1 MDRIRSQPKADGDPN
16 HADSRRLHEMY
27 SINRTTK
34 GAFSRSIQRIMT
46 SQPIELSIICL
57 SLTSACVLAYAGPDP
72 VPFSSAHTLAV
83 VHDYVFT
90 ILFLVET
97 ILRCIGLGRAVLKDN
112 WFRFDIV
119 VLSMCIVDLVI
130 RHLLAGQNAYSVQP
144 MRMLR
149 LLRAFRVVRLLRSM
163 RFHEK
168 SRNALHLLAKGTWE
182 ARFIYIY
189 VICFVSIVSMVGFVW
204 FKDGLSSRCIVVP
217 VALPGIGPDSEG
229 HHSLSD
235 EDVDRLLSGEA
246 WSSVSQATPI
256 LAQPNAYC
264 IRRDTSVTEEESFTS
279 LGSYLCAPQTQVC
292 ARVDSSDIYDRW
304 AWLQSFD
311 NFGACALCILMM
323 LLNQEWASLVLK
335 LLQGTSLIVIPYF
348 VVSSII
354 AFLLMSLYTGM
365 FYAMFREAQSRSK
378 DAQDGDDGH
387 PHENVP
393 EPNRRGGNRKDDY
406 VLQERDKES
415 EEALVEEV
423 LLQNRILQKHGCAAS
438 WLYLFW
444 KRIAI
449 RLQSVHEFRMKALRV
464 PWWELALYCVAL
476 VQFVAGCVFSSYIGQ
491 WRLIESGA
499 QIGDSDE
506 FQSSSTGTHPSHL
519 PNWAVWSRVRS
530 VCQWLFYVDLA
541 SKLVRFGGFLACMR
555 SSFNHCGDLLST
567 IAIMVAGLTWQIPDM
582 TTLRGIRLLSGVMSL
597 TSYSHDFTT
606 FHYKLFAH
614 EGDVLHST
622 LFLFLA
628 ALLFQHLS
636 DGLTSENKFFGSW
649 CQSMTSIMRL
659 SADADLLE
667 MIRARLDQ
675 DGVAAVV
682 LIIIFTLFLKT
693 VMAKLIIVAMNS
705 GLEDSEAER
714 AQYQIF
720 WSEALLQYP
729 QLEKGLRLAGHYEY
743 RRILRRARKIRLLE
757 PELAYSSYAQRI
769 SEKMQNDGL
778 QASKETWENLTQSTK
793 TILVAL
799 CMLDEYVQAREKEED
814 AKAMTRAT
822 LIRFPDSFSM
832 IFQEDFMEQNVRR
845 VLTLKKYARLTFEHT
860 KFLFILDLFTLIPIA
875 LIVFPCISD
884 DCWIQNGVLKGIEA
898 CLLFGFSVEF
908 VAKVT
913 AFGLF
918 RGNDAYF
925 RKPQYCFDFLVLI
938 LFWLASLNA
947 IDVPV
952 QVVYCIRILR
962 MIHWS
967 FWWLASLRR
976 SMECIVST
984 LDEIFYI
991 TSSLFCFICF
1001 VCPMAIQSYSG
1012 RWHYCNDAS
1021 LGGSQSRA
1029 AGCVSAFM
1037 SPFPLSANETL
1048 LIYKQRS
1055 ILNADL
1061 SFDDAASSFY
1071 TLSVLAC
1078 GDGWSL
1084 IFDRALGWNES
1095 GLALQNGVDWSVVP
1109 LLVYQYIL
1117 FVLVWPATVAVFV
1130 TNERLHD
1137 GSGLEMSAQ
1146 KPWRASVKAINLQ
1159 SRRYLL
1165 PDQIFW
1171 KPAHLLSLS
1180 PNFSRI
1186 VYTTIF
1192 INIFATVLEFSTTDP
1207 LLLAVLRIINLCC
1220 LLMYWSEM
1228 GVMMLASSKKY
1239 LSSEWGLFDV
1249 VVNLISAVDVVVSFA
1264 SAPSS
1269 TQASGSQLQ
1278 AFRAVRILRI
1288 VKALSS
1294 HKNLRLMSQS
1304 IGRIML
1310 RVRGPAA
1317 LLVLF
1322 MASFAVI
1329 ARQMFGS
1336 LDDGMTISRQGYS
1349 HFGSLAGALI
1359 TLTRVTLG
1367 GGMFLL
1373 IKDITILCPSSESST
1388 STSTADSCMASNMG
1402 SHLFLLVYALV
1413 CRYILWPLLAAN
1425 VIAGFLEEYDDMMSF
1440 LSDDDFQKFE
1450 KCWRKVDP
1458 ACAGYIPTWKLRF
1471 LLAQLKA
1478 MQCTLHFDPHDNY
1491 RMQIMNERIH
1501 DIFSKKPLR
1510 KRDSKHEI
1518 ANMWTQC
1525 FARWCHNYIL
1535 DPYEEDTFSGE
1546 IVYGHVTYKWVA
1558 ILLLYMREF
1567 PHSIPRRP
1575 MSIFYR
1581 QNDLIF
1587 ARWVELYAMQI
1598 LPKFRRRILTSKT
1611 ADAIGDVATSV
1622 PEKHRRSMNV
1632 DDLISVPTIC
1642 MLEHPRFSVEWLAFV
1657 QARDSGFVHADVHG
1671 KEDDYL
1677 LERMGMLNMDRND
1690 FRSHLSLLL
1699 RQTER
1704 STLICKHA
1712 PVLPIRSATG
1722 ALHGDSA
1729 PEPDPFLEFQ
1739 IELPN
1744 YDTRSV
1750 EFTIGL
1756 AQSTTWLT
1764 EDKCREF
1771 CAAMTSLI
1779 AARIRKCSGKTLSWV

>member
-1 MDRIRSQPKADGDPN
+1 M
-16 HADSRRLHEMY
+16 
-27 SINRTTK
+27 
-34 GAFSRSIQRIMT
+34 MT
-46 SQPIELSIICL
+46 SQPVELSIICL
-57 SLTSACVLAYAGPDP
+57 SLMSACVLAYAGPDP

-97 ILRCIGLGRAVLKDN
+97 ILRCIGLGRAVLTDN

-119 VLSMCIVDLVI
+119 VLSMCIVDLVL
-130 RHLLAGQNAYSVQP
+130 RHILAGQNAYSVQP

-149 LLRAFRVVRLLRSM
+149 LLRAFRVVRLLRSI

-182 ARFIYIY
+182 ARFLYLY
-189 VICFVSIVSMVGFVW
+189 VICFVSIVSMIGFVW

-217 VALPGIGPDSEG
+217 VALPGSGPDCEG

-246 WSSVSQATPI
+246 WSSVSQAAPI
-256 LAQPNAYC
+256 LAQPDAHC
-264 IRRDTSVTEEESFTS
+264 IRRDTSATEEESFTS
-279 LGSYLCAPQTQVC
+279 LGSYVCALQTQVC

-335 LLQGTSLIVIPYF
+335 LLQGTSLIVIPFF
-348 VVSSII
+348 VVSSVTS
-354 AFLLMSLYTGM
+354 FLLMSLYTGM
-365 FYAMFREAQSRSK
+365 FYAMFCDEQLRSE
-378 DAQDGDDGH
+378 DARDGDDGH
-387 PHENVP
+387 QHENVP
-393 EPNRRGGNRKDDY
+393 EPNRRGGNRKDLY

-415 EEALVEEV
+415 DKARVEET
-423 LLQNRILQKHGCAAS
+423 LQQNRILQKHGCAAS
-438 WLYLFW
+438 WLYFCW

-449 RLQSVHEFRMKALRV
+449 SLQTVHEFRMKALRV

-499 QIGDSDE
+499 QVGDLDE
-506 FQSSSTGTHPSHL
+506 FQSSYWRS
-519 PNWAVWSRVRS
+519 WSRVRT

-555 SSFNHCGDLLST
+555 SSFSHCADLLST

-582 TTLRGIRLLSGVMSL
+582 TTLRGIRLLSGVISV
-597 TSYSHDFTT
+597 TSYSHDFLT
-606 FHYKLFAH
+606 FHHKLFTH

-659 SADADLLE
+659 AADTDLLE
-667 MIRARLDQ
+667 MIRARLDR

-693 VMAKLIIVAMNS
+693 VMAKLIIAAMSS
-705 GLEDSEAER
+705 GLEDSKEER
-714 AQYQIF
+714 EQYQIF
-720 WSEALLQYP
+720 LSEALLRYP
-729 QLEKGLRLAGHYEY
+729 QVEKSLRLAGHYGY

-757 PELAYSSYAQRI
+757 SELAYSSYAQPI
-769 SEKMQNDGL
+769 SEKMQHDGL
-778 QASKETWENLTQSTK
+778 QASKETWEKLSQSTK

-799 CMLDEYVQAREKEED
+799 CMLDEYVQAREQDED
-814 AKAMTRAT
+814 AKAMTRAK
-822 LIRFPDSFSM
+822 LIRFHDFVVF
-832 IFQEDFMEQNVRR
+832 FQEDFIERNVRR
-845 VLTLKKYARLTFEHT
+845 VLTLKTYARLTFEHT

-875 LIVFPCISD
+875 LIVFPCTPD
-884 DCWIQNGVLKGIEA
+884 DCWIQTGVLKGIEVF
-898 CLLFGFSVEF
+898 LLFGFNVEF

-913 AFGLF
+913 AFGF
-918 RGNDAYF
+918 FEGHDAYF

-967 FWWLASLRR
+967 FWWLASIRR

-991 TSSLFCFICF
+991 TASLFCFICF
-1001 VCPMAIQSYSG
+1001 LCPMALQSYSG

-1021 LGGSQSRA
+1021 LGVSQSRA

-1048 LIYKQRS
+1048 LVYKQRS

-1061 SFDDAASSFY
+1061 NFDDAGSSFY

-1084 IFDRALGWNES
+1084 VFDRALGWGES
-1095 GLALQNGVDWSVVP
+1095 VLALQSGVDWSVVP
-1109 LLVYQYIL
+1109 LLVYQYVL
-1117 FVLVWPATVAVFV
+1117 FVLVWPATVAAYI

-1137 GSGLEMSAQ
+1137 GSGQETSAQ
-1146 KPWRASVKAINLQ
+1146 RRWRASVNAINLQ

-1165 PDQIFW
+1165 PNQIFW
-1171 KPAHLLSLS
+1171 KPAHVFSRS
-1180 PNFSRI
+1180 PNFNRI

-1192 INIFATVLEFSTTDP
+1192 INIFATCLEFSTADP
-1207 LLLAVLRIINLCC
+1207 LLLAVLQIINLCC

-1228 GVMMLASSKKY
+1228 GVMMLASPKQY
-1239 LSSEWGLFDV
+1239 LSSGWGLFDV
-1249 VVNLISAVDVVVSFA
+1249 VVNLISTVDLVVSFA

-1269 TQASGSQLQ
+1269 TEVSGSPLQ
-1278 AFRAVRILRI
+1278 AFRAVRIVRI

-1294 HKNLRLMSQS
+1294 HKNLRLISQS

-1322 MASFAVI
+1322 MAAFAVI

-1336 LDDGMTISRQGYS
+1336 LDDGMSISRQGYS

-1359 TLTRVTLG
+1359 ILTRVTLG
-1367 GGMFLL
+1367 GGMFSL
-1373 IKDITILCPSSESST
+1373 IKDINILCPSSEPSIF
-1388 STSTADSCMASNMG
+1388 TSTADPCMTSNMG
-1402 SHLFLLVYALV
+1402 AHLFLLVYAIV

-1425 VIAGFLEEYDDMMSF
+1425 AILGFFEEYDDMMSF
-1440 LSDDDFQKFE
+1440 LSDDDLHKFE
-1450 KCWRKVDP
+1450 KCWRKLDP
-1458 ACAGYIPTWKLRF
+1458 ECAGYIPTWKLRF
-1471 LLAQLKA
+1471 LLAQLKD
-1478 MQCTLHFDPHDNY
+1478 MQCTLHFDPHDNW
-1491 RMQIMNERIH
+1491 RMKIMNERIH
-1501 DIFSKKPLR
+1501 DIFFKKPLR
-1510 KRDSKHEI
+1510 KRDSEQNIVNK
-1518 ANMWTQC
+1518 WTQC
-1525 FARWCHNYIL
+1525 VARWCHNYIVDL
-1535 DPYEEDTFSGE
+1535 YDEDTFSGE
-1546 IVYGHVTYKWVA
+1546 IIYGHVTYKWVS

-1575 MSIFYR
+1575 MSIFHHDNEVIY
-1581 QNDLIF
+1581 
-1587 ARWVELYAMQI
+1587 ARWVELYAEQI

-1622 PEKHRRSMNV
+1622 PYKQRCTMNV
-1632 DDLISVPTIC
+1632 HDLISIPTIC

-1657 QARDSGFVHADVHG
+1657 QAPDSGFVHADVHG

-1690 FRSHLSLLL
+1690 FRSHLSLLW
-1699 RQTER
+1699 RKTER

-1722 ALHGDSA
+1722 AVNGDSA

-1744 YDTRSV
+1744 YDRRSV
-1750 EFTIGL
+1750 EFAIGI

-1771 CAAMTSLI
+1771 CSTMTSLI
-1779 AARIRKCSGKTLSWV
+1779 AARIRKRSGKTLSFVSLSHLCALTEPEQISKVLAVKTDCSVV